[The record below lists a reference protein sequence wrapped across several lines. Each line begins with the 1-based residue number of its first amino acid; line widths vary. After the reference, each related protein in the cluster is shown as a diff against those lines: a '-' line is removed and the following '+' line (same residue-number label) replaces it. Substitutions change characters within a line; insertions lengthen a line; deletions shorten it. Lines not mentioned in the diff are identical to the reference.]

1 MIDNFILDRLKVLVQ
16 TIKRSSE
23 IANGEITGKSIYIA
37 PQYSFNEVIKNNE
50 KIIAELQDIILYEV
64 SGETQPIGEH
74 NGFNDDFQRIAYSNF
89 GYDDTPHGING
100 TLTANIKQVA
110 TELLQA
116 RNCMNRV
123 HSAMYEIMGFQ
134 GGLATAGKQQPQ
146 IFVDGMNKA
155 FNLFEA
161 TRKALTEAVSIL
173 CNIVDFTP
181 AEQPVTAIGGG

>member
-1 MIDNFILDRLKVLVQ
+1 M
-16 TIKRSSE
+16 S
-23 IANGEITGKSIYIA
+23 SIYAHIFRII
-37 PQYSFNEVIKNNE
+37 FNFLAASDNK
-50 KIIAELQDIILYEV
+50 QDIYILYPDK
-64 SGETQPIGEH
+64 T

-100 TLTANIKQVA
+100 TLTANIKQIA

-123 HSAMYEIMGFQ
+123 HSAMFGIMGMQ
-134 GGLATAGKQQPQ
+134 EGLAVTGKQQPQ

-181 AEQPVTAIGGG
+181 AEQSAAIAIGGGQNDG